1 LTELNYTYS
10 KNSNNITRNSV
21 LRRSVASC
29 GVLRSLDG
37 PVAHSRFAQ
46 FDRQWIPDDRTPDR
60 EGPPTECATSI
71 PQNDQAVQVGWSS
84 MSTGDVGDRSAA
96 VWPDTSV
103 LCSPDTN
110 GPWHPAYTP
119 RVLATCTLCI
129 NWQTVFSSN
138 NNDRF
143 GVPWNAQHRSLQSKS
158 PSAWLWQDGKR
169 LCETII
175 LAWSRDKTLA
185 CDVTVPDIIIRR
197 RTRHQNSHFGAKLG
211 KDGVD
216 RCKPNLTRSKRCM
229 GLSYAKE
236 IMSIYSAVWALLM
249 N

>member
-1 LTELNYTYS
+1 MWAESHRCSQPVRTVRQAV
-10 KNSNNITRNSV
+10 NS
-21 LRRSVASC
+21 RRSDPRQRRPADRMCYVDTAE
-29 GVLRSLDG
+29 RS
-37 PVAHSRFAQ
+37 S
-46 FDRQWIPDDRTPDR
+46 
-60 EGPPTECATSI
+60 
-71 PQNDQAVQVGWSS
+71 VQVGWSS
-84 MSTGDVGDRSAA
+84 MSTGDVGERSAA

-110 GPWHPAYTP
+110 GLWHPACTP

-143 GVPWNAQHRSLQSKS
+143 GVPWNAHRSLQSKS

-169 LCETII
+169 PCRAII

-185 CDVTVPDIIIRR
+185 WDVTVPDIIIRR

-211 KDGVD
+211 KEGVD